1 VVRVVER
8 VGPAVVGIAA
18 RNRRGQ
24 QGGGSGVLFAPDGYI
39 LTNAHVVERAR
50 ELRVTLTDG
59 ADLVGSLVG
68 SDPAT
73 DLAVVRVEG
82 SKLNHAQLG
91 SSEDL
96 RVGQLVVAIGNPL
109 GFSSTVSAGV
119 ISALGRTMRAQDGRL
134 IDPVLQTDVALNPG
148 NSGGPLVDS
157 RARVVGI
164 NTMIILGAQGLS
176 FAVPV
181 DTARWVIGQLMTA
194 GKVRRGFLGVAAQV
208 RPLPKRSARKF
219 DLVATTGVEIMQIE
233 PGRPAAKADL
243 RPGDIL
249 VFLDGKPVKNVDE
262 VHRILDVSSI
272 GRRLPA
278 KALRNGVL
286 IELDI
291 VPDEG

>member
-1 VVRVVER
+1 
-8 VGPAVVGIAA
+8 
-18 RNRRGQ
+18 
-24 QGGGSGVLFAPDGYI
+24 VLFTPDGYI
-39 LTNAHVVERAR
+39 LTNAHVVQGAA

-59 ADLVGSLVG
+59 AELAGSIVG

-82 SKLNHAQLG
+82 TKLPHAELG
-91 SSEDL
+91 TSSTL

-119 ISALGRTMRAQDGRL
+119 VSALSRTMRAQDGRL

-181 DTARWVIGQLMTA
+181 DTARWVIGQIMTV
-194 GKVRRGFLGVAAQV
+194 GRVRRGYLGVAAQP
-208 RPLPKRSARKF
+208 RPLAKRIARRHELA
-219 DLVATTGVEIMQIE
+219 DSGVEVVHVE
-233 PGRPAAKADL
+233 PGKPAAKGGL
-243 RPGDIL
+243 LVGDI
-249 VFLDGKPVKNVDE
+249 VVALDGKQVKNVDDI
-262 VHRILDVSSI
+262 HRILDASSI
-272 GRRLPA
+272 GRALPL
-278 KALRNGVL
+278 KAVRGEKLFESRVT
-286 IELDI
+286 
-291 VPDEG
+291 PAEG